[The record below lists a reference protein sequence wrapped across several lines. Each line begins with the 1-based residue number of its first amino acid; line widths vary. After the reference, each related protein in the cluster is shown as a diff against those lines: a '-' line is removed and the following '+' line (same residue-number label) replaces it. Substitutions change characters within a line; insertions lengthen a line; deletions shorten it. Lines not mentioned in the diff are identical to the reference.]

1 MCKKSICFLGALT
14 TFLLLAMLLVMA
26 ISAQGG
32 LRLVAV
38 SYAGWDQLQQLAS
51 GGLRIL
57 NYQGDVLA
65 ALCLDEQIAQLRNAG
80 FQVRIL
86 DAAPDANLA
95 RYYLAYPP
103 PGGDWASLPQVDALY
118 QYGKGVYIAKAT
130 SSQVENLINQGIQIA
145 KLPSSVVLSR
155 MQPDISIPREML
167 LYSRSIQAM
176 VDAVSPTLLIQH
188 VCKLQDDDG
197 LQYCNELGTRYS
209 YATAKLNEAAQ
220 YLYHQ
225 YRTLGLRVAYEPF
238 IHNGRVMTNVV
249 AELTGAGPASDH
261 IYILCA
267 HYDSTSN
274 EPYRAAPGADDNAS
288 GSAAVLEAARIL
300 SRHPFAHTLRFIHFA
315 GEEQGLIGS
324 AHYAAQAA
332 QRGDVIVG
340 VINLDMIAYESLPP
354 NDHIVEIHAGT
365 NPASIA
371 LADALISSIGR
382 YGLLLRP
389 EKIIQD
395 ATGRSDHASFWNYG
409 YPAILCIEDFQDFN
423 PYYHSTN
430 DTLSRLQTQMMVEFT
445 RACIATLAKLAL
457 TMPVPASTVVPMS
470 VPAGAALPF
479 ASPLPTNVSS
489 DCILNRLSSAL
500 Y

>member
-1 MCKKSICFLGALT
+1 MHFISALAV
-14 TFLLLAMLLVMA
+14 FLLLAVLLVMA

-38 SYAGWDQLQQLAS
+38 SYSGWDQLQQLAS
-51 GGLRIL
+51 WGLRIL

-65 ALCLDEQIAQLRNAG
+65 ALCSDDQIARLRQAG

-86 DAAPDANLA
+86 EVDPDTDLS
-95 RYYLAYPP
+95 RYYLAYTP
-103 PGGDWASLPQVDALY
+103 PGNDCAQLPQVDTLY
-118 QYGKGVYIAKAT
+118 QYGKGVYIVKVT
-130 SSQVENLINQGIQIA
+130 TNQVENLARQGIQIA
-145 KLPSSVVLSR
+145 QLPSAIVLSR
-155 MQPDISIPREML
+155 MQPGLSKPRENL
-167 LYSRSIQAM
+167 LWSRSIQTM

-188 VCKLQDDDG
+188 VCKLQDDDS
-197 LQYCNELGTRYS
+197 LPYCNELGTRYS

-225 YRTLGLRVAYEPF
+225 YRAVGLRVAYDPF
-238 IHNGRVMTNVV
+238 FHNGQVMTNVV
-249 AELTGAGPASDH
+249 AELAGVGPASDH

-274 EPYRAAPGADDNAS
+274 DPYRAAPGADDNAS
-288 GSAAVLEAARIL
+288 GSAAVLEAARVL
-300 SRHPFAHTLRFIHFA
+300 SQYSFSHTLRFIHFA

-332 QRGDVIVG
+332 QRGDDIVG
-340 VINLDMIAYESLPP
+340 VINLDMIAYESVPP

-371 LADALISSIGR
+371 LADALIVSIAK

-389 EKIIQD
+389 EKIIVG

-409 YPAILCIEDFQDFN
+409 YPAILGIEDFQDFN
-423 PYYHSTN
+423 PNYHSTN
-430 DTLSRLQTQMMVEFT
+430 DTLSCLQPQMMVEFT
-445 RACIATLAKLAL
+445 KACIATLAKLASVM
-457 TMPVPASTVVPMS
+457 TMPMPSSTTVHL
-470 VPAGAALPF
+470 PAGTALPF
-479 ASPLPTNVSS
+479 PSPIPTYAQPACSPN
-489 DCILNRLSSAL
+489 LSPTV